1 MTKVE
6 RGAMN
11 YFVRIGCRLGFAAVL
26 ILAPSLFAQTAS
38 PQGNAKPPANI
49 GATHQ
54 ILVTGCLK
62 RRNQP
67 DIYVITDRNGTTWEL
82 VSGSADVDLSKHI
95 FHVVSIAG
103 NEVPPSRQLDSGTQ
117 DEQTDISR
125 HELRVLTLQVL
136 SRSCTR

>member
-1 MTKVE
+1 
-6 RGAMN
+6 MN

-26 ILAPSLFAQTAS
+26 LLAPSLFAQTAS

-67 DIYVITDRNGTTWEL
+67 DLYVITDRNGTTWEL
-82 VSGSADVDLSKHI
+82 ISGSADVDLSKHI

-103 NEVPPSRQLDSGTQ
+103 NEVPPSRQLESGTQ
-117 DEQTDISR
+117 DEQTDITR